1 MAHALLDQQTVLPPE
16 PATGH
21 DPQTGRDSQAELLH
35 ELAAFLVAPDAPRQT
50 AELVGPD
57 GARVAIP
64 DAVYEALRQV
74 VTALDAGLA
83 ITLAPHGMRL
93 TTQQAADMLD
103 ISRPTL
109 IKLLEAGEIPFTKAG
124 RHRRVQLRD
133 VLAYK
138 EHARRER
145 EAILTEMTQDAEEF
159 AAEVDGFDFLDD

>member
-1 MAHALLDQQTVLPPE
+1 MAQALLDQQTVLPPE
-16 PATGH
+16 AAADH
-21 DPQTGRDSQAELLH
+21 DAQTELLH
-35 ELAAFLVAPDAPRQT
+35 DLARFFVAGDEPRQT
-50 AELVGPD
+50 AQLVGPD
-57 GARVAIP
+57 GVGVAIP

-109 IKLLEAGEIPFTKAG
+109 IKLLESGKIPFTKTN

-138 EHARRER
+138 EQSRVER
-145 EAILTEMTQDAEEF
+145 EAILTEMTRDSEEF
-159 AAEVDGFDFLDD
+159 ADHVDGFDFLHG